1 MFPAVCLYVIRTGM
15 CTRSAPLSLSSLA
28 VSVRLRLGEAH
39 TELSVP
45 WVRSNSQLP
54 KQCPPGNSWSTTGSR
69 KPADVA
75 WPTLGGSRSKRCGS
89 CCMPAWR
96 GHMLGVSTDTE
107 HLWEKTHLLQVLCA
121 VSVAGVLSR
130 EPVLEE
136 DQLLIH
142 AFALI
147 NTASL

>member
-1 MFPAVCLYVIRTGM
+1 MANAGRQQIKT
-15 CTRSAPLSLSSLA
+15 
-28 VSVRLRLGEAH
+28 
-39 TELSVP
+39 
-45 WVRSNSQLP
+45 
-54 KQCPPGNSWSTTGSR
+54 
-69 KPADVA
+69 A
-75 WPTLGGSRSKRCGS
+75 WFLLHARMERF
-89 CCMPAWR
+89 R
-96 GHMLGVSTDTE
+96 HMLGVSTDTE